1 MESDEVCYYNGTTEV
16 VLCREEELV
25 FFFYTGALSF
35 KTIMI

>member
-1 MESDEVCYYNGTTEV
+1 MHMESDEVCYYNEV

-25 FFFYTGALSF
+25 VFFYTGALSF

>member
-25 FFFYTGALSF
+25 VFFFIPEPSHL
-35 KTIMI
+35 KQ